1 MYIIFIKAIDL
12 SSAKSKLKSMNFLR
26 NKYDTV
32 ENVIILYTVS
42 PTTECLLSTIFLSF
56 YKYLII
62 GCVIPT
68 AVDGHLIKYVF
79 LNIRNNLL
87 PYLLS
92 KYYYYLFQI
101 RIDWKLKNTHI
112 LIKY

>member
-1 MYIIFIKAIDL
+1 
-12 SSAKSKLKSMNFLR
+12 MNFLR

-68 AVDGHLIKYVF
+68 VVDAHLIKYVF

-101 RIDWKLKNTHI
+101 RIDWKLKNTHFNKTLGI
-112 LIKY
+112 AIGTRIYRIAITLNKT